1 MEVGKTMW
9 IIIFI
14 ILACVIFYLIGPR
27 INVDTD
33 LTPVDL
39 PHDLEAYL
47 QASEAQ
53 FPDIQPGTE
62 KIIFWADPATKQKTP
77 VSLVYLHGFS
87 ASRQE
92 TVPVTDR
99 VADELGANLFYTR
112 LTGHGL
118 SGEALAE
125 ATTND
130 WLNDSLEAI
139 DIGRKI
145 GEKVVVVSTS
155 TSGTLITWLAAEGQV
170 DDVIALVLLSPNFGP
185 NQLGIN
191 LSLGP
196 WGRQIVRLIN
206 GPTRSWEPHNAE
218 QAIYWTHDYP
228 VEPVLQMMG
237 AVKIVRE
244 ADLSQIKTPM
254 LLFYSP
260 QDTVVDPNHTL
271 NFFEQVQ
278 ATPKQLVLVPDIG
291 DPHKHIVTGDIL
303 SPKTN
308 DFVVEEIIAFLK
320 PLLDGQ

>member
-1 MEVGKTMW
+1 MW
-9 IIIFI
+9 IIIVI
-14 ILACVIFYLIGPR
+14 ISALVIFYLVGPR
-27 INVDTD
+27 ITVDTD
-33 LTPVDL
+33 LTPVEL
-39 PHDLEAYL
+39 PPDLEAYL

-53 FPDIQPGTE
+53 FPDIQSGTE

-99 VADELGANLFYTR
+99 VAAELGANLFYTR

-118 SGEALAE
+118 SGEAFAE

-139 DIGRKI
+139 DIGRKT
-145 GEKVVVVSTS
+145 GEKVVVVSNS
-155 TSGTLITWLAAEGQV
+155 TGGTLGTWLAAEGQI
-170 DDVIALVLLSPNFGP
+170 DDVVALVLLSPNFGP

-218 QAIYWTHDYP
+218 QALYWTHDYP

-244 ADLSQIKTPM
+244 ADLSQIKTPI

-278 ATPKQLVLVPDIG
+278 ATPKQLVPVPDTG
-291 DPHKHIVTGDIL
+291 DPDKHILTGDIL
-303 SPKTN
+303 SPQTN
-308 DFVVEEIIAFLK
+308 DFMVGEIIAFLR
-320 PLLDGQ
+320 PLLDDQ